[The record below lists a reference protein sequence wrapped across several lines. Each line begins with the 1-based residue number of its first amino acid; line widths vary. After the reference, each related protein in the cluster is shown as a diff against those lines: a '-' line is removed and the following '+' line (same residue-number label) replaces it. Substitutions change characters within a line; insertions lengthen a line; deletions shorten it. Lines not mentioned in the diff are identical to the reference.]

1 MRARFVIDPG
11 FVKQKTYN
19 PEKRME
25 SLVIVPISQ
34 VAGTSS
40 SSLVGTWRPPCL
52 ILSQPTDPAAHPP
65 HHTAEQRAG
74 RAGRTGPGQCYRLY
88 SKECLGEMMPE
99 TVPEIQRCNLANVVL
114 YLKVLGVEDVLGFDY
129 FEAPSEE
136 QLGEALLML
145 HSLGALDERGKVG
158 RWWLGGWMGD

>member
-1 MRARFVIDPG
+1 
-11 FVKQKTYN
+11 
-19 PEKRME
+19 
-25 SLVIVPISQ
+25 
-34 VAGTSS
+34 
-40 SSLVGTWRPPCL
+40 
-52 ILSQPTDPAAHPP
+52 
-65 HHTAEQRAG
+65 
-74 RAGRTGPGQCYRLY
+74 
-88 SKECLGEMMPE
+88 MMPE

-158 RWWLGGWMGD
+158 GGWGVGRLTD